1 MSDPGQQQRSARLA
15 SRIAGASAAVMLGL
29 SIALRNDLLP
39 FLGLAA
45 DVRIIVANAL
55 VAVGLLDLGM
65 AIFLQRRAR

>member
-1 MSDPGQQQRSARLA
+1 MSDPGQPRRSARLA
-15 SRIAGASAAVMLGL
+15 SRVAGVSAAVMLGL

-55 VAVGLLDLGM
+55 VAVGLLDLGA